1 MHRQVRRSASAEDRH
16 RHRSFT
22 VKSGDRQVITTGDRH
37 RHRRA
42 IVHSSSSQVKL
53 WLITTRQADTGKFS
67 LPETASYIVTI
78 RSGRV
83 RDRVTH
89 KSAGKW
95 SLPARKS
102 CSCLSSWFGMG
113 SDRRSTHAH
122 VHHRVRNQG
131 ECYSS
136 YLAVGLLTLLLSHR
150 LASRATPAHR
160 RWPRRMH
167 PSPLPSI
174 ILTLPFHS
182 EFQIPQNGIPHSNF
196 LSHSKVEPLAPKTN
210 IKSTT
215 GYWAPVRIRLPRRRR
230 CCRAA
235 RRRPCPRRLAARCVR
250 QLPARLALPRLEE
263 HHPHPGGAHRG
274 HGRRRRAAT
283 SSRGSSVYRP
293 ARASRRRAHFSLL
306 C

>member
-1 MHRQVRRSASAEDRH
+1 MHPACTSMHRQVRRSASAEDRH

-67 LPETASYIVTI
+67 LPKTASYIVTI

-136 YLAVGLLTLLLSHR
+136 YLAVGLLTLLLSDSSAG
-150 LASRATPAHR
+150 LASHARA
-160 RWPRRMH
+160 
-167 PSPLPSI
+167 SPLATAHAS
-174 ILTLPFHS
+174 
-182 EFQIPQNGIPHSNF
+182 
-196 LSHSKVEPLAPKTN
+196 V
-210 IKSTT
+210 
-215 GYWAPVRIRLPRRRR
+215 
-230 CCRAA
+230 
-235 RRRPCPRRLAARCVR
+235 
-250 QLPARLALPRLEE
+250 PASF
-263 HHPHPGGAHRG
+263 HHPHPAVSLGIPDTPEWD
-274 HGRRRRAAT
+274 T
-283 SSRGSSVYRP
+283 SLQFPESLKSRTPRT
-293 ARASRRRAHFSLL
+293 
-306 C
+306 

>member
-1 MHRQVRRSASAEDRH
+1 MHPACTSMHRQVRRSASAEDRH

-136 YLAVGLLTLLLSHR
+136 YLAVGLLTLLLSHG
-150 LASRATPAHR
+150 
-160 RWPRRMH
+160 WPREPRPRIAVGH
-167 PSPLPSI
+167 GACIRPRFLPSSSPCRFTRNSRYPRMGY
-174 ILTLPFHS
+174 LTPIS
-182 EFQIPQNGIPHSNF
+182 
-196 LSHSKVEPLAPKTN
+196 
-210 IKSTT
+210 
-215 GYWAPVRIRLPRRRR
+215 
-230 CCRAA
+230 
-235 RRRPCPRRLAARCVR
+235 
-250 QLPARLALPRLEE
+250 
-263 HHPHPGGAHRG
+263 
-274 HGRRRRAAT
+274 
-283 SSRGSSVYRP
+283 
-293 ARASRRRAHFSLL
+293 
-306 C
+306 

>member
-1 MHRQVRRSASAEDRH
+1 MLTQP
-16 RHRSFT
+16 
-22 VKSGDRQVITTGDRH
+22 
-37 RHRRA
+37 
-42 IVHSSSSQVKL
+42 
-53 WLITTRQADTGKFS
+53 WLRDCS
-67 LPETASYIVTI
+67 LFFP
-78 RSGRV
+78 
-83 RDRVTH
+83 
-89 KSAGKW
+89 
-95 SLPARKS
+95 L
-102 CSCLSSWFGMG
+102 
-113 SDRRSTHAH
+113 
-122 VHHRVRNQG
+122 
-131 ECYSS
+131 
-136 YLAVGLLTLLLSHR
+136 VG
-150 LASRATPAHR
+150 
-160 RWPRRMH
+160 WPRVPR
-167 PSPLPSI
+167 PRIAIGAASLPSI

>member
-1 MHRQVRRSASAEDRH
+1 MLVILVRYGQRQEKHAS
-16 RHRSFT
+16 
-22 VKSGDRQVITTGDRH
+22 
-37 RHRRA
+37 
-42 IVHSSSSQVKL
+42 
-53 WLITTRQADTGKFS
+53 
-67 LPETASYIVTI
+67 
-78 RSGRV
+78 
-83 RDRVTH
+83 
-89 KSAGKW
+89 
-95 SLPARKS
+95 
-102 CSCLSSWFGMG
+102 
-113 SDRRSTHAH
+113 H

-196 LSHSKVEPLAPKTN
+196 LSHSKVEPLAPNTN

-215 GYWAPVRIRLPRRRR
+215 GYWAPVRIRLPAGAVLLGGSSSPLSSPA
-230 CCRAA
+230 CCSSRTTA
-235 RRRPCPRRLAARCVR
+235 
-250 QLPARLALPRLEE
+250 PARLALPRLEE